1 MRPLALV
8 LLAAVAC
15 GAATIRDEPYR
26 PQFHFSPERNWTNDP
41 CGLIYSKGEYHLF
54 FQFNPEGDQWGH
66 MTWGHAVSPDSVH
79 WNEVSPAIPEAN
91 GVMIF
96 TGSSVQ
102 DGKRIASIYTGHRG
116 PQGGQPGR
124 QNQNLAF
131 SEDGRTW
138 TKFEGNPVLDIG
150 EEDFRDPKVFWHEP
164 TRRWVMVVMLPKQY
178 KAQFYASSDLKKWTH
193 LSDFGPEGATTG
205 IWECPDFYEVPVD
218 GNRKNTRWV
227 LKIGINPGHVSGGSG
242 EQYFVGRFDGTRF
255 VNDNPKDTILWTD
268 YGRDCYCEFSFANA
282 PRDRAPVAV
291 GWMSNW
297 QYAGKTPTAPWRGQ
311 FTIPRRL
318 SLETT
323 PSGIRLVQTP
333 AAALASLRGPRTSK
347 LSDLKDAYEIALTAD
362 AGKRFSMS
370 LPGGELIYEPAS
382 RQISF
387 DRTRGNVDVDAR
399 FPSRT
404 AAQLDI
410 AAGQPLTLRIF
421 VDRSSVEV
429 FADGGRVTMTNLVYP
444 TEAHAPALTSGAAV
458 KVEAWALRS
467 IWR

>member
-8 LLAAVAC
+8 LLSALLSAAAP
-15 GAATIRDEPYR
+15 IRDERYR

-41 CGLIYSKGEYHLF
+41 CGLIYSNGEYHLF

-79 WNEVSPAIPEAN
+79 WKEVSPAIPEAN

-116 PQGGQPGR
+116 REGSKPGR
-124 QNQNLAF
+124 QNQNIAF
-131 SEDGRTW
+131 SSDGHTW
-138 TKFEGNPVLDIG
+138 SKFDGNPVLDIN

-164 TRRWVMVVMLPKQY
+164 TKRWIMLVMLPKQY
-178 KAQFYASSDLKKWTH
+178 KAQFYTSPDLKMWTH

-205 IWECPDFYEVPVD
+205 IWECPDIYEVPVD
-218 GNRKNTRWV
+218 GNPKNTRWV
-227 LKIGINPGHVSGGSG
+227 MKIGINPGHISGGSG

-255 VNDNPKDTILWTD
+255 VNDNPKETILWTD
-268 YGRDCYCEFSFANA
+268 YGRDCYCEFSFTNA
-282 PRDRAPVAV
+282 PRGKAPVAV

-297 QYAGKTPTAPWRGQ
+297 QYAGKTPTSPWRGQ

-333 AAALASLRGPRTSK
+333 ADALASLRGPRTTK
-347 LSDLKDAYEIALTAD
+347 PVDLGDTYEISLTAD
-362 AGKRFSMS
+362 AAKDLRMT
-370 LPGGELIYEPAS
+370 LPGAELIYDSA
-382 RQISF
+382 RKQISL
-387 DRTRGNVDVDAR
+387 DRTTGNVDVDPR

-404 AAQLDI
+404 TAPLDL
-410 AAGQPLTLRIF
+410 GSGRSLTLRIF
-421 VDRSSVEV
+421 VDRSSIEL

-444 TEAHAPALTSGAAV
+444 VASSAPAITTGAAT
-458 KVEAWALRS
+458 KLEAWPLKS